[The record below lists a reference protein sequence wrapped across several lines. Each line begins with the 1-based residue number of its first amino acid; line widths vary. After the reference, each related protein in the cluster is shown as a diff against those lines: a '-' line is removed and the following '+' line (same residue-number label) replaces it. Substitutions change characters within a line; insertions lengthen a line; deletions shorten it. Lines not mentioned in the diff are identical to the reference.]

1 MVVGVKDSGEGSD
14 MGKKLFWDNKNT
26 EKKSRRKRDKTGKKD
41 KIGKK
46 NKDMNKLRTSSVPF
60 YRSISLRLILCFF
73 VPVAGILI
81 LGIVSYKNASDAIIN
96 SYKKSV
102 SQTVDMQQQFINL
115 AVTSEIDEFK
125 NYFTDSDLKIF
136 FGGHM
141 EMLEADNIQKKY
153 NSKLYNKLAVD
164 TKVESAY
171 FIADGERSI
180 RGGTAS
186 LPVEAYSLYVSTAQ
200 GEKVD
205 KNPNDWFI
213 FGQDKEADDVL
224 GIDTSAYSIRVARK
238 FNGMPVI
245 MIIDLDVEFVR
256 SALKSLDTGKD
267 GYVALVT
274 SDGIEFYCGSDY
286 NNKNNLIYGTKF
298 YDQAVSS
305 ENITGNQI
313 IELNGASNLFVYGRM
328 ETGNVLVAAVIP
340 AKRLLAETSS
350 IKKISVVL
358 TVVCALVALV
368 LGLAISKRISRI
380 INHILHQL
388 RKVVDGNLAV
398 QFQSNVKDEFGLL
411 CEGVDMTVSQLKT
424 ILEDI
429 NGISN
434 ELNDTTS
441 YVANA
446 AGLFMNTSQDI
457 KNAVS
462 EIDTGVNKL
471 DEGSAECL
479 GQMEVLSGIIT
490 NVSVNTEEIGKLMK
504 ETGQTIN
511 LGIELMHGLKE
522 SAKETTDITH
532 NVINSIQELEKK
544 SNSINTII
552 SAINSI
558 SEQTNLL
565 SLNAS
570 IEAARAKEA
579 GKGFAVVAEEI
590 GKLSDQCMDSAGQ
603 ISKIVQEIIGQTSDV
618 VSTVTMAEQT
628 VALQTEAVS
637 ETAEYFRQIDIRV
650 GKLLEALDIIIIN
663 VQDMDHSRNK
673 TLGTI
678 EDISAVSAETSA
690 CSNNVNL
697 TVEKQVSAIKNLDVS
712 VKQLYEKAD
721 FLIGILSSFKLKD

>member
-1 MVVGVKDSGEGSD
+1 
-14 MGKKLFWDNKNT
+14 MGKKLFWGSKNT
-26 EKKSRRKRDKTGKKD
+26 EKKNRGKRDKTGGKD

-46 NKDMNKLRTSSVPF
+46 NKDMKKELKTSSVPF

-81 LGIVSYKNASDAIIN
+81 LGIVSYKSASDAIIN

-102 SQTVDMQQQFINL
+102 SQTADMQQQFINL

-125 NYFTDSDLKIF
+125 NYFTDNDLKVF
-136 FGGHM
+136 FGGRM

-153 NSKLYNKLAVD
+153 NSRLYNKLAVD
-164 TKVESAY
+164 TKAESAY
-171 FIADGERSI
+171 FIADGGRSI

-245 MIIDLDVEFVR
+245 MLIDIDVEFVR
-256 SALKSLDTGKD
+256 NALKSIDAGKD
-267 GYVALVT
+267 GHVALVT
-274 SDGIEFYCGSDY
+274 SDGMEFYCDSDY
-286 NNKNNLIYGTKF
+286 NSKDSLIYGTGF

-305 ENITGNQI
+305 ESITGNQI
-313 IELNGASNLFVYGRM
+313 VELNGASNLFVYGRM
-328 ETGNVLVAAVIP
+328 ETGDVLVAAVIP
-340 AKRLLAETSS
+340 AERLLAETSS
-350 IKKISVVL
+350 IKKISVIL

-368 LGLAISKRISRI
+368 LGLAISKRISGI
-380 INHILHQL
+380 INYILYQL
-388 RKVVDGNLAV
+388 SKVVDGNLTV
-398 QFQSNVKDEFGLL
+398 QFQSNAKDEFGLL
-411 CEGVDMTVSQLKT
+411 CEGVDMTVSQMKA
-424 ILEDI
+424 ILEDL

-446 AGLFMNTSQDI
+446 AGLFMDTSEEI

-462 EIDTGVNKL
+462 EIETGVNKL

-490 NVSVNTEEIGKLMK
+490 NVSVNTEEIGKLMQ

-544 SNSINTII
+544 SKSIDAII

-565 SLNAS
+565 SINAS
-570 IEAARAKEA
+570 IEAAHAREA

-590 GKLSDQCMDSAGQ
+590 GKLSDQCMESAGQ
-603 ISKIVQEIIGQTSDV
+603 ISEIVQEIISQTSDV

-628 VALQTEAVS
+628 VASQTEAVS

-650 GKLLEALDIIIIN
+650 GKLLEALDIITMN
-663 VQDMDHSRNK
+663 VQNMDNSRNK

-712 VKQLYEKAD
+712 AKQLYEKAD
-721 FLIGILSSFKLKD
+721 FLIEILGSFKLKD